1 LNFEDALQHNHYGVA
16 FVTMNT
22 DERDTESVH
31 GYYTN
36 LEGVYELASSGSNE
50 LVSVFAVGF
59 LGDLSAKLFLDC
71 STFLVRLFPGL
82 LWSRKRRG
90 ATSTPSASL

>member
-1 LNFEDALQHNHYGVA
+1 LNFEDAQQDNHCSAA
-16 FVTMNT
+16 FVTMDS

-59 LGDLSAKLFLDC
+59 LGDLGAKLFLDC
-71 STFLVRLFPGL
+71 STSFVRLFPGL
-82 LWSRKRRG
+82 LWSRKRKG
-90 ATSTPSASL
+90 ATSTLSASL